1 MTTFTCTSCDSK
13 ESPQGDD
20 QEKSLVVYFSATGT
34 TASVARMIAEQT
46 GAELCEIQPKEPY
59 TEADLDWRNPQ
70 SRSSVEMNDPA
81 SRPAIMETEVDVAS
95 CGVVYLGYPI
105 WWDLAP
111 TAVNTF
117 IEGHDMKGKR
127 VIPFATSGGSSIENS
142 VKQLKKRYPDVKWER
157 GKLLNGASAATVE
170 AWLKKLHQAQQ

>member
-1 MTTFTCTSCDSK
+1 MTASTCTSCDPK
-13 ESPQGDD
+13 ESPQKDG

-34 TASVARMIAEQT
+34 TASVARLIAEQT
-46 GAELCEIQPKEPY
+46 GAELCEIKPKEPY

-81 SRPAIMETEVDVAS
+81 SRPAIMETEADVAS
-95 CGVVYLGYPI
+95 CDVVYLGYPI

-117 IEGHDMKGKR
+117 IESHDLTGKR
-127 VIPFATSGGSSIENS
+127 VIPFATSGSSGMENS
-142 VKQLKKRYPDVKWER
+142 VKQLKKRYADAKWES
-157 GKLLNGASAATVE
+157 GKLLNGASAATVA
-170 AWLKKLHQAQQ
+170 AWLKKLNRDKQ